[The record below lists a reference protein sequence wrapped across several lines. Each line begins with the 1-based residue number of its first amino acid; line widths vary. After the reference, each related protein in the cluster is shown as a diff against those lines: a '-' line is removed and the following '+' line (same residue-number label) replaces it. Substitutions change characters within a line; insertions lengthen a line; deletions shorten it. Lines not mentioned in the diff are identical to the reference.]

1 MRIFLKCFFITLYL
15 IFVLVV
21 LAEIIKRTSASDG
34 RVSSTGIGCVG
45 VSVIV
50 AVMTFMVIL
59 DCGKRPKIDKKKTRK
74 KQKNQTEHQTAKLRV
89 KNKISMTKV

>member
-1 MRIFLKCFFITLYL
+1 MSAFFVVEVLKHNSVF
-15 IFVLVV
+15 
-21 LAEIIKRTSASDG
+21 DG
-34 RVSSTGIGCVG
+34 RTSSTGIGIVG

-59 DCGKRPKIDKKKTRK
+59 DCGKRPKIDKKKK

>member
-34 RVSSTGIGCVG
+34 RVCSTGIGCVG

-50 AVMTFMVIL
+50 AVMAFVVIL
-59 DCGKRPKIDKKKTRK
+59 DCGQRQKIDGKKKRK
-74 KQKNQTEHQTAKLRV
+74 RHIHN
-89 KNKISMTKV
+89 ISHNNENIRGRSKMTTKV

>member
-1 MRIFLKCFFITLYL
+1 MPAFFVEEVLKHNSVF
-15 IFVLVV
+15 
-21 LAEIIKRTSASDG
+21 DG
-34 RVSSTGIGCVG
+34 RTSSTGIGIVG

-89 KNKISMTKV
+89 TNKISMTKV

>member
-1 MRIFLKCFFITLYL
+1 MSAFFVVEVLKHNSVF
-15 IFVLVV
+15 
-21 LAEIIKRTSASDG
+21 DG
-34 RVSSTGIGCVG
+34 RTSSTGIGIVG

-59 DCGKRPKIDKKKTRK
+59 DCGKRPKIDKKKNKKK
-74 KQKNQTEHQTAKLRV
+74 KQKNQTEHQAAKLRV